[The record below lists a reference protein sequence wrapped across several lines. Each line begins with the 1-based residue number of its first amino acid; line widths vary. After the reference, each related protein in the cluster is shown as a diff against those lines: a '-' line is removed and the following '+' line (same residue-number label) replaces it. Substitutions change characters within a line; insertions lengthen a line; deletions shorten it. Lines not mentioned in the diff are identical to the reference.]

1 MNVSG
6 NSTITLQQGKKYKDA
21 SIKKYSAEGFENAN
35 LLKNNNNITQ
45 PNINTEL
52 LNTYSSTLENY
63 NKVKDNIIL
72 QAKNYISRTS
82 QSNPYLN
89 KIIVFNNAGTN
100 NAFYVT
106 NRGIAKWFPSTE
118 IYNSVLGN
126 NGCPSISDIITV
138 DIPWSSNYTVEG
150 ASIPTVPPL
159 IVGTHMTMNQSC
171 GNEGTNVY
179 ANTMVKDT
187 SVTYKGCFQD
197 DTTTPLMTFIGGSV
211 PSTPIKIINGDF
223 SQPTISNNTYQNIGT
238 SSSVPGWDVNNAYLL
253 NNSSN
258 FGVALPYPFG
268 TQCVGLRE
276 MSTISQTIKLNS
288 GTYNLVFYA
297 CGRNCCDNSGQS
309 NPIDIQLNGTTIS
322 TVKPPINYWTEYKI
336 PFRVETSGNN
346 TIMFKGTT
354 ASSDR
359 STAIQHIGITL
370 TTSNVPDTS
379 SVPDGRYNYETCK
392 NTAIDGGH
400 KYFALQNVNSS
411 KGTGYCAVSNDFV
424 APSKNGP
431 AYVITGGIQLW
442 SSNTPTNSANTA
454 TLTEQGALSVLNSG
468 GTSIFSTSVPTVTK
482 NNVNKPF
489 NYIGCYKDTGN
500 RALPTSNGNGK
511 TYDTCSSITTAKG
524 AKYFGLQYVQG
535 NQTAEC
541 WSGSDLIK
549 AKQYGLATNCSQLKD
564 GTWVGGS
571 WSNAVYNNVEPT
583 VPYFLILQDDGNM
596 CIYKGSGPQ
605 DSQGNIWCSGTNG
618 KQQKPNPNFKASN
631 GKFGKNYINSTTS
644 LASGD
649 FIGSNDGSIYL
660 MMQSDG
666 NLVLYTSQQTSNCK
680 PLSNGF
686 MGGGPGANAIYEL
699 NQVGALNKLYDV
711 AYVDQNSKS
720 YLYPESSVTSTNT
733 YSKVNAYDSEDKNIS
748 GGQTSGVNL
757 EQCKQSCNLN
767 AKCYGVEYN
776 TDIKTCVQKDNTIYL
791 LNPIK
796 LPNSSFSELYIKDKT
811 ISEGFTQTN
820 VDTVKLNN
828 YVSGNQLFSSDVVST
843 LTKQINPVDKQQLEQ
858 LESQLSLLS
867 AQLNTDNNNSAH
879 SLVNVDNRSNIQT
892 KFINLFANQYDDT
905 KSKIKNLHENMPNY
919 TNILEDSNIIKSSS
933 INTFIMWCFIFIIL
947 ILIMIKIYSSI

>member
-1 MNVSG
+1 MNISG

-21 SIKKYSAEGFENAN
+21 SIKKYSSEGFENN
-35 LLKNNNNITQ
+35 HLLKNRNNITQ
-45 PNINTEL
+45 TNINTEL
-52 LNTYSSTLENY
+52 KNTYSSTLENY
-63 NKVKDNIIL
+63 NKVKDNILL
-72 QAKNYISRTS
+72 QARNYISRTS

-89 KIIVFNNAGTN
+89 KIIVFNTTGNT

-106 NRGIAKWFPSTE
+106 NRGVAKWFPSTE

-126 NGCPSISDIITV
+126 NGCPSNSDIINV

-150 ASIPTVPPL
+150 TSIPTVPPL
-159 IVGTHMTMNQSC
+159 IVGTPMTMNQSC

-179 ANTMVKDT
+179 ANTMVKNT
-187 SVTYKGCFQD
+187 GATYKGCFQD

-211 PSTPIKIINGDF
+211 PSIPSIPEIINGDF
-223 SQPTISNNTYQNIGT
+223 SQPTISNNTYQPINS
-238 SSSVPGWDVNNAYLL
+238 SSSVPGWGFNAILL
-253 NNSSN
+253 NNSSAW
-258 FGVALPYPFG
+258 GYPMPYPFG
-268 TQCVGLRE
+268 TQCVSL
-276 MSTISQTIKLNS
+276 QKLNS
-288 GTYNLVFYA
+288 ISQSIKLTSGAYNLVFYA

-309 NPIDIQLNGTTIS
+309 NPIDLQLNDITIS
-322 TVKPPINYWTEYKI
+322 TVNPPINSWIKYNI
-336 PFRVETSGNN
+336 PFNVGTTGNN
-346 TIMFKGTT
+346 TITFKGKT
-354 ASSDR
+354 SSTDR
-359 STAIQHIGITL
+359 SSAVQHISITL
-370 TTSNVPDTS
+370 TTSNVPE
-379 SVPDGRYNYETCK
+379 GGYNYETCK
-392 NTAIDGGH
+392 NTAIDGGYN
-400 KYFALQNVNSS
+400 YFALQNVNSS
-411 KGTGYCAVSNDFV
+411 KGTGYCAVSNDIV
-424 APSKNGP
+424 GPSKNGP

-454 TLTEQGALSVLNSG
+454 TLTIQGGLSVLNSG
-468 GTSIFSTSVPTVTK
+468 GISIFSTPAPAVNK

-500 RALPTSNGNGK
+500 RALPTPNGNGK
-511 TYDTCSSITTAKG
+511 TYDTCSSITTSKNHQ
-524 AKYFGLQYVQG
+524 YFGLQYVQG

-541 WSGSDLIK
+541 WSGSDLNK

-564 GTWVGGS
+564 GTWVGGG

-605 DSQGNIWCSGTNG
+605 DSQGYIWCSGTNG

-680 PLSNGF
+680 QLSNGF

-699 NQVGALNKLYDV
+699 NEVGVRNKLYDV

-733 YSKVNAYDSEDKNIS
+733 YSKVNAYDSQDKNIS
-748 GGQTSGVNL
+748 GGQTSDVDL

-776 TDIKTCVQKDNTIYL
+776 TDIKTCLQKDNTIYL
-791 LNPIK
+791 LNPTK
-796 LPNSSFSELYIKDKT
+796 LPNSSFSELYIKNKT
-811 ISEGFTQTN
+811 VSEGFTQTN
-820 VDTVKLNN
+820 VDTVQLDN
-828 YVSGNQLFSSDVVST
+828 YASGKQLFSSDVVST

-858 LESQLSLLS
+858 LNSQLSLLS
-867 AQLNTDNNNSAH
+867 AQLNTGNNNSAH
-879 SLVNVDNRSNIQT
+879 SLVNVDKTSNIQT

-919 TNILEDSNIIKSSS
+919 TNIVEDSNIAKSSS
-933 INTFIMWCFIFIIL
+933 INTFIMWCFIFVIL
-947 ILIMIKIYSSI
+947 LLIMIKIYRDL